1 MKEFKKT
8 IDGHEMMIDAQGRY
22 VPVENIRTVDVL
34 RDEAIRSFFDDI
46 IKAGEEIAALKKKVF
61 KTVDDFLD
69 LSASQYGVVQK
80 ASRGNITLRTYNGEY
95 VVKLTSQEYLEFDEQ
110 LQVAKD
116 LIDECLLKWCEG
128 ANASLAA
135 FVKDAFRVDRKGRL
149 DSRRILELRKYDIDD
164 DRWKEAMDAISNSV
178 RVAGSRRYVRFYR
191 INDEGKEVPVFVNWN
206 EL

>member
-46 IKAGEEIAALKKKVF
+46 IKASEEVAELKKKVF
-61 KTVDDFLD
+61 KTVDDFLY
-69 LSASQYGVVQK
+69 LSASQYGVFQK
-80 ASRGNITLRTYNGEY
+80 ASKGNITLRTYNGEY

-178 RVAGSRRYVRFYR
+178 KVAGSRRYVRFYR